1 MFHRISLGIGA
12 TVAALAL
19 LAPPAMAHGPG
30 GGHGGYHGGHHGGYH
45 HGGHYGGFAPYG
57 FGGFAPYYSRG
68 FYAPYGYGFYR
79 PYYGYGTGFGLLGGG
94 IGLGGY
100 GLGGLGNL
108 GGYGTYLP
116 YYGGG
121 LGAVSVPMM
130 VNAAPPTPPPAVS
143 QQPPAGT
150 PPPPDN
156 AAHLQL
162 IVPTNAEVLFD
173 GEKTTQIGPTREFVS
188 PPLESG
194 KVYDYRIRVR
204 YFNAAGKTIDDA
216 RLIHV
221 RANDWSR
228 IDFTQPA
235 PPEQSASQP

>member
-1 MFHRISLGIGA
+1 
-12 TVAALAL
+12 
-19 LAPPAMAHGPG
+19 MAHGPG
-30 GGHGGYHGGHHGGYH
+30 GGHGGYHGGY

-57 FGGFAPYYSRG
+57 FGGFASYYGRG

-79 PYYGYGTGFGLLGGG
+79 PYYGYGPGFGLVGVG
-94 IGLGGY
+94 IGLGG
-100 GLGGLGNL
+100 L

-121 LGAVSVPMM
+121 LGVASVPMM
-130 VNAAPPTPPPAVS
+130 VNAAPPTPPPTNTPS
-143 QQPPAGT
+143 PPADT

-162 IVPTNAEVLFD
+162 IVPTNAEVFFD
-173 GEKTTQIGPTREFVS
+173 GEKTTQTGPTREFVS
-188 PPLESG
+188 PPLEVG
-194 KVYDYRIRVR
+194 KVYNYRVRVR
-204 YFNAAGKTIDDA
+204 YFNAAGKAIDDA

-221 RANDWSR
+221 RANDWFR

-235 PPEQSASQP
+235 PPEQPATQP